1 MTVAVLVAILAL
13 LALVADL
20 VPAPAGPIG
29 AGRGVG
35 ALVTAGLVGILAA
48 TWVLP
53 GGGETFGPLVGGAFS
68 DVFVEDA
75 FTSFVQRVLL
85 VAGILGALGS
95 IEHADRVFPRRQGEY
110 YVLLLASLC
119 GMTLLAGA
127 RDLVLLVVSFELM
140 GIPLYVLAAMHK
152 TAREG
157 IEGATKLY
165 LTGAVSAAVTM
176 YGLSFLIGATGSTRY
191 DALSLAAAGE
201 TPMLA
206 LGALLVLAGMLYKVG
221 AIPFHMWVPD
231 TYQSAPTPFVA
242 FLSVAP
248 KVAGFAVLAR
258 LFVQAMPAAIR
269 DVRTAPL
276 LLLIGGIT
284 MVGGNL
290 LALPQSNVRRLLGYS
305 GVAHVGLLI
314 VALSLG
320 TAEAVAA
327 MLFYLATYV
336 ASNMGAFLVVEA
348 VGQGE
353 ITGWNGLARRSPALA
368 LSMLLFLLSL
378 GGIPFVAGFWAK
390 LIVFLAMWDAG
401 LAVVVLLGAL
411 LAVLG
416 LFYYMRVARAMYME
430 PPAAPS
436 ASGSAGREA
445 TAPAAGRASG
455 VAIGL
460 AVAGVVGIGL
470 WPAPLW
476 DAAVGAASVIL
487 TR

>member
-1 MTVAVLVAILAL
+1 MTIAILVATLAF

-20 VPAPAGPIG
+20 VPGGGSA
-29 AGRGVG
+29 RGVG
-35 ALVTAGLVGILAA
+35 ALAAAGLAGILAA
-48 TWVLP
+48 TWFLP
-53 GGGETFGPLVGGAFS
+53 GTGESFGGAYV
-68 DVFVEDA
+68 DDA
-75 FTSFVQRVLL
+75 FTCYVQRVLL
-85 VAGILGALGS
+85 AAGIIASLGS

-176 YGLSFLIGATGSTRY
+176 YGLSFLIGATNSTRF
-191 DALSLAAAGE
+191 DALHGAS

-206 LGALLVLAGMLYKVG
+206 LGALLVLAGMAYKVG

-231 TYQSAPTPFVA
+231 TYQAAPTPFVA

-248 KVAGFAVLAR
+248 KVAGFAALSR
-258 LFVQAMPAAIR
+258 LFVQAMAPE
-269 DVRTAPL
+269 RTAPVL
-276 LLLIGGIT
+276 LLVGVIT
-284 MVGGNL
+284 MIGGNL

-305 GVAHVGLLI
+305 GVAHVGLLL

-320 TAEAVAA
+320 TVDALGG

-336 ASNMGAFLVVEA
+336 ASNMGAFLVVEV
-348 VGQGE
+348 VGE
-353 ITGWNGLARRSPALA
+353 SDIPAWNGLARRSPALS

-390 LIVFLAMWDAG
+390 LIVFNAAWRAG
-401 LAVVVLLGAL
+401 MGGIVLLGAL

-416 LFYYMRVARAMYME
+416 LFYYLKVARAIYME
-430 PPAAPS
+430 PTPRPDGPVVA
-436 ASGSAGREA
+436 RA
-445 TAPAAGRASG
+445 TAF
-455 VAIGL
+455 AIAL
-460 AVAGVVGIGL
+460 AVAGVVGMGL
-470 WPAPLW
+470 YPGPVLDSALAAARVIAPAGTDLP
-476 DAAVGAASVIL
+476 AAPTAP
-487 TR
+487 